1 MREER
6 AEANYASEKLIKSA
20 ETVVKLDSRVKDLE
34 NVLFKSTKDR
44 RFKLFEDIYNRID
57 YIDKQRKKDN
67 I

>member
-6 AEANYASEKLIKSA
+6 SETNHASEKLIKSA
-20 ETVVKLDSRVKDLE
+20 ETVSKLDSRVKDLE
-34 NVLFKSTKDR
+34 NVLFKANKER

-57 YIDKQRKKDN
+57 HIDKQRKKDM